1 MDNKRDVLADYRDE
15 RLTITGMYDK
25 SDLQMTATRQWRVAL
40 LQDVYAEV
48 EGKQIDLGHIWV
60 QHAEPLRSLE
70 LKYGDRIK
78 CNCRVTAYKK
88 KLRVPNADGVM
99 VVEQFSLSFPTEI
112 EVLGRGTSKVP
123 PEATVAVDEP
133 EVKAVGA
140 NSPVSLILELKQLA
154 DRAGGWNV
162 LRQLVDVLAG

>member
-1 MDNKRDVLADYRDE
+1 MDNRRDVLADYRDQ

-25 SDLQMTATRQWRVAL
+25 CDLQVTATRQWRVAL
-40 LQDVYAEV
+40 LQDVYAEI

-60 QHAEPLRSLE
+60 QHAEPLRSLD
-70 LKYGDRIK
+70 LKYGDRIR

-88 KLRVPNADGVM
+88 RLRVPNADGVM

-112 EVLGRGTSKVP
+112 EVLSRGTSKGP
-123 PEATVAVDEP
+123 PEVSVTADEP
-133 EVKAVGA
+133 EVKAVNV
-140 NSPVSLILELKQLA
+140 NSPVNLILELKQLA
-154 DRAGGWNV
+154 ERAGGWNA